1 MISSFKL
8 QSGKEAEKSQ
18 VLRKKK
24 KERQGRGGESRKEQG
39 GSSLSCQGNQPL
51 TGL

>member
-1 MISSFKL
+1 MTFGSRLTAPGRVGRVGEMISSFKL

-24 KERQGRGGESRKEQG
+24 ETGKGRRE
-39 GSSLSCQGNQPL
+39 
-51 TGL
+51 